1 MSQDFQALLLS
12 YGYVGACVLVGEVA
26 ARRGASREFARKF
39 IHVGVG
45 LWIFGVLGLF
55 EHRTLAV
62 VPSLTAAVA
71 NWIIHRKRLL
81 RAVETTPDN
90 LGTVWFALSFSALV
104 WLAWD
109 RPAVAAGG
117 VLAMAVGDALASLVG
132 RRFGRHRYAT
142 LGGEFKSLEGSM
154 ALLAGTFLSVLAAIT
169 WMPGLAPEIPRVPLA
184 LLCAVVATCAEALGT
199 RGRDNLWVPLAA
211 GAVLAWTPAAH
222 VTGLGLGAAGAL
234 LIGVAAWSR
243 GSLSASGV
251 LGALLIGTPVFGL
264 AGPVGTAA
272 LLGFFFSSSALS
284 KAFRARKA
292 GVEAEYAKTGTRD
305 MGQALANGGVAALAA
320 VLLGTTGDARY
331 LLAML
336 GAFAAA
342 NADTWATEL
351 GVLSRSSPRLITTLR
366 PVAPGTSGAVS
377 ALGLLASTAGAAFV
391 GLLALLAGLSWAA
404 LPWIIM
410 AGVAGSLAD
419 SALGAT
425 VQDVRWCESCARE
438 TERRMHHCGRPTRGL
453 RGLSW
458 LGNDTVNVMATA
470 VGAVLAFWA

>member
-154 ALLAGTFLSVLAAIT
+154 ALLAGTFLSLLAAIT

-222 VTGLGLGAAGAL
+222 VTVLGLGAAGAL

-251 LGALLIGTPVFGL
+251 PRPQGRRGGGVRQDGDTGHGAGPGQWRSRRAGRRAPGHHRRRALPPGDVGRLRRRQRGHVGHRVGGAL
-264 AGPVGTAA
+264 A
-272 LLGFFFSSSALS
+272 L
-284 KAFRARKA
+284 
-292 GVEAEYAKTGTRD
+292 
-305 MGQALANGGVAALAA
+305 VAAPDHHPATRGSWD
-320 VLLGTTGDARY
+320 LGRRVG
-331 LLAML
+331 
-336 GAFAAA
+336 
-342 NADTWATEL
+342 
-351 GVLSRSSPRLITTLR
+351 
-366 PVAPGTSGAVS
+366 PGPP
-377 ALGLLASTAGAAFV
+377 GLH
-391 GLLALLAGLSWAA
+391 
-404 LPWIIM
+404 
-410 AGVAGSLAD
+410 
-419 SALGAT
+419 
-425 VQDVRWCESCARE
+425 
-438 TERRMHHCGRPTRGL
+438 RRRGL
-453 RGLSW
+453 RG
-458 LGNDTVNVMATA
+458 TA
-470 VGAVLAFWA
+470 RPARGPVVGGAALDHHGGRPPRPSPPHPPPPPPP

>member
-251 LGALLIGTPVFGL
+251 LGALLIGPPCSV
-264 AGPVGTAA
+264 
-272 LLGFFFSSSALS
+272 SSSPPVPSPRRSAPARPAWRRS
-284 KAFRARKA
+284 TPRRGHGTWGRPWPMAESPRWPPCSWAPPETRATSWRCWAPSPPPTRTRGPPSWGCSRAR
-292 GVEAEYAKTGTRD
+292 
-305 MGQALANGGVAALAA
+305 
-320 VLLGTTGDARY
+320 
-331 LLAML
+331 
-336 GAFAAA
+336 
-342 NADTWATEL
+342 
-351 GVLSRSSPRLITTLR
+351 
-366 PVAPGTSGAVS
+366 
-377 ALGLLASTAGAAFV
+377 
-391 GLLALLAGLSWAA
+391 
-404 LPWIIM
+404 
-410 AGVAGSLAD
+410 
-419 SALGAT
+419 
-425 VQDVRWCESCARE
+425 
-438 TERRMHHCGRPTRGL
+438 RR
-453 RGLSW
+453 
-458 LGNDTVNVMATA
+458 A
-470 VGAVLAFWA
+470 